1 MNEESGDIKMGLCC
15 LGIKAAI
22 VSNSPIQSTF
32 LERMCIF
39 GCDVKVVLIIVRQ
52 EHQFL
57 KRTCCSI
64 SSTLSGSAGR
74 ERTV

>member
-32 LERMCIF
+32 LERMYIF
-39 GCDVKVVLIIVRQ
+39 GQ
-52 EHQFL
+52 H
-57 KRTCCSI
+57 
-64 SSTLSGSAGR
+64 SGSNSRRAY
-74 ERTV
+74 VLQKISPI